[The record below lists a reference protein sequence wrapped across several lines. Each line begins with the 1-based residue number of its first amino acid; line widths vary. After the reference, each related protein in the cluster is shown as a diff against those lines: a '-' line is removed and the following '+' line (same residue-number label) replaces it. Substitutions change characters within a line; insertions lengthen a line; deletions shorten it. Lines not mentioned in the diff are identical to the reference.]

1 MDIKFSLLILIC
13 IIKEE
18 QERIR
23 KQKEANPANEASDDS
38 DGMLNESV
46 LIELPYFLR
55 KLFDWLLDHHA
66 VSYKVKHKK
75 CKFYQLHFNSSFR

>member
-1 MDIKFSLLILIC
+1 MCGHQVFITNSNLH
-13 IIKEE
+13 IKEE

-66 VSYKVKHKK
+66 VSYKVKNEK
-75 CKFYQLHFNSSFR
+75 CKFYQLHYQ

>member
-1 MDIKFSLLILIC
+1 MKYLVQVLMNSSDLNIVSLLILIC

-66 VSYKVKHKK
+66 VSYKVNKNEK
-75 CKFYQLHFNSSFR
+75 